1 MSDFFSPKD
10 VAIAIGVSESSL
22 KRWVDRGLI
31 RAEKTAG
38 GHRRLSLDS
47 VLNYIRGEGKSLPH
61 PEAIGLPEGIPVHA
75 VSVQNEP
82 LYTPNHYP
90 GMHFPANEEAAN
102 ADFRRAMV
110 AGDELL
116 ARRIILDVFISGMS
130 VAKICDNIITPVFHQ
145 IGDLWRCGEIEV
157 FQERRACE
165 TCSRVIHELRRA
177 VGPGPQDGPIAI
189 GGTIDGD
196 PYTLATGM
204 AELVLRDAGWRAM
217 SLGNMLPF
225 DALNRALQS
234 DRPALMW
241 VSVTSVRDMDRF
253 IASFNLLFD
262 EARAVGAALVV
273 GGQGLTA
280 DVRQHIRYTTFCDN
294 FRHLEAFANT
304 IRPRKI
310 E

>member
-61 PEAIGLPEGIPVHA
+61 PEAIGLPEGIGSSPP
-75 VSVQNEP
+75 S
-82 LYTPNHYP
+82 
-90 GMHFPANEEAAN
+90 EEAAN

-130 VAKICDNIITPVFHQ
+130 VARICDSIITPVFHQ

-157 FQERRACE
+157 YQERRACE
-165 TCSRVIHELRRA
+165 TCCRVIHELRRA

-225 DALNRALQS
+225 DALNRALQA

-253 IASFNLLFD
+253 IANFNLLFD

-304 IRPRKI
+304 IRPRRA
-310 E
+310 

>member
-61 PEAIGLPEGIPVHA
+61 PEAIGLPEGIGA
-75 VSVQNEP
+75 Q
-82 LYTPNHYP
+82 
-90 GMHFPANEEAAN
+90 PANEEAAN

-253 IASFNLLFD
+253 IANFNLLFD

-304 IRPRKI
+304 IRPRKV